1 MTDHTHHSHVGK
13 PTGRYLAVLSLT
25 ALGVVY
31 GDIGTSPL
39 YALRECFVGE
49 HGMAVTPLNV
59 LGVLSLVVWSLIIV
73 ISIKYLAYVMRADNQ
88 GEGGILALM
97 ALALDPHQPVRRQWL
112 VFILGLF
119 GAALLYGDGAI
130 TPAIS
135 VLSAVE
141 GVQVAAPA
149 LSHFVVPITIAI
161 LVALFWFQ
169 RKGTAGVGL
178 VFGPIT
184 LLWFAVLIALGVYQ
198 IAQHP
203 RVLEAV
209 LPTYA
214 IRYFGH
220 HGVAGVVVLGSV
232 FLVVTGGEALYA
244 DMGHFGRRPIRL
256 AWFALVLPALVIN
269 YFGQGALVL
278 RDPGA
283 VESPLFRMAP
293 SWAVIP
299 LVILSTAATVIASQ
313 AVISGTY
320 SLTRQ
325 ARMLGYSPR
334 LEVAH
339 TSTREEGQIY
349 LPTVN
354 WALLVVTV
362 VLVVA
367 FGSSTNLAA
376 AYGIAVTTTM
386 VITTL
391 LAHVVA
397 RRVWSWN
404 LAGALALTSCFLL
417 VDLSFLGANALKIA
431 NGGWVPLV
439 MAMVVFV
446 AMSTW
451 KRGRE
456 ILSDRLAERTIPW
469 DELPAFLE
477 TAGATRVP
485 GTAVYMTGRPD
496 RVPPAL
502 IENVR
507 HNRALHAHVIFLSI
521 NFTQQARVSVAHR
534 VKVDHIAEGF
544 ERVQGYYGF
553 VEQPDVPKLL
563 DLALVEG
570 VEVDMETTTFVLGRE
585 TLLATERP
593 GMAIWRET
601 LFAFMSRNA
610 RRAASF
616 FRIPSERVLEIGSQI
631 EL

>member
-1 MTDHTHHSHVGK
+1 MTQQPHAPVGQ

-39 YALRECFVGE
+39 YAVRECFVGE
-49 HGMAVTPLNV
+49 HSMAIRPVNV
-59 LGVLSLVVWSLIIV
+59 LGVLSLIVWSLLGV
-73 ISIKYLAYVMRADNQ
+73 ISLKYLAYVMRADNQ

-97 ALALDPHQPVRRQWL
+97 ALALDPRQPVRRQWL

-149 LSHFVVPITIAI
+149 LGPFVVPITIVI
-161 LVALFWFQ
+161 LVVLFSVQ
-169 RKGTAGVGL
+169 RRGTAGVGL

-184 LLWFAVLIALGVYQ
+184 LVWFAVLIALGVYQ
-198 IAQHP
+198 IAENP
-203 RVLEAV
+203 GVLRA
-209 LPTYA
+209 LSPTYA
-214 IRYFGH
+214 VDYFGQ
-220 HGVAGVVVLGSV
+220 HGVAGLTVLGSV

-244 DMGHFGRRPIRL
+244 DMGHFGPRPIRL
-256 AWFALVLPALVIN
+256 AWFAIVLPALVIN
-269 YFGQGALVL
+269 YFGQGALIL
-278 RDPGA
+278 RDPSA
-283 VESPLFRMAP
+283 AEAPLFRMAP
-293 SWAVIP
+293 GWAVIP
-299 LVILSTAATVIASQ
+299 LVFLSTAATVIASQ

-325 ARMLGYSPR
+325 AIQLGYAPR

-339 TSTREEGQIY
+339 TSAREEGQIY

-362 VLVVA
+362 ILVIG

-397 RRVWSWN
+397 RRVWGWSL
-404 LAGALALTSCFLL
+404 LATLPLTACLL
-417 VDLSFLGANALKIA
+417 VVDLAFFGANALKIA
-431 NGGWVPLV
+431 DGGWVPLA
-439 MAMVVFV
+439 MALAVFV

-456 ILSDRLAERTIPW
+456 ILSARLAERTIPW
-469 DELPAFLE
+469 DQFGAFL
-477 TAGATRVP
+477 TSSPPARVP
-485 GTAVYMTGRPD
+485 GTAVYMAGRPD
-496 RVPPAL
+496 LVPPAL
-502 IENVR
+502 IQNVR
-507 HNRALHAHVIFLSI
+507 HNRSLHERVIFLSLI
-521 NFTQQARVSVAHR
+521 FTQEARVPAHEKLQLEDLGDGFLR
-534 VKVDHIAEGF
+534 IEGS
-544 ERVQGYYGF
+544 YGF
-553 VEQPDVPKLL
+553 VESPDVPKLL
-563 DLALVEG
+563 ELTRTEG
-570 VEVDMETTTFVLGRE
+570 IDIDIEATTFVMGRE
-585 TLLATERP
+585 TLVATARP
-593 GMAIWRET
+593 GMALWREV

>member
-1 MTDHTHHSHVGK
+1 MTDQHHATVGQ
-13 PTGRYLAVLSLT
+13 PSGRYLAVLSLT

-39 YALRECFVGE
+39 YAVRECFVGE
-49 HGMAVTPLNV
+49 HGMAIRPVNV
-59 LGVLSLVVWSLIIV
+59 LGVLSLIVWSLLGV
-73 ISIKYLAYVMRADNQ
+73 ISLKYLAYVMRADNR

-97 ALALDPHQPVRRQWL
+97 ALALDPRQPVRRQWL

-149 LSHFVVPITIAI
+149 LGPFVVPITIVI
-161 LVALFWFQ
+161 LVLLFSVQ
-169 RKGTAGVGL
+169 RRGTAGVGL

-184 LLWFAVLIALGVYQ
+184 LVWFAVLIALGVYQ
-198 IAQHP
+198 IAENP
-203 RVLEAV
+203 GILRALSPAYAV
-209 LPTYA
+209 D
-214 IRYFGH
+214 YFGQ
-220 HGVAGVVVLGSV
+220 HGIAGLAVLGSV

-244 DMGHFGRRPIRL
+244 DMGHFGPRPIRL
-256 AWFALVLPALVIN
+256 AWFAIVLPALVIN
-269 YFGQGALVL
+269 YFGQGALIL
-278 RDPGA
+278 RDPSA
-283 VESPLFRMAP
+283 AEAPLFRMAP
-293 SWAVIP
+293 GWAVIP
-299 LVILSTAATVIASQ
+299 LVLLSTAATVIASQ

-325 ARMLGYSPR
+325 AIQLGYAPR

-339 TSTREEGQIY
+339 TSAREEGQIY

-354 WALLVVTV
+354 WALLVATI
-362 VLVVA
+362 VLVIG
-367 FGSSTNLAA
+367 FGSSTNLAS

-386 VITTL
+386 VITTV

-397 RRVWSWN
+397 RRVWGWSL
-404 LAGALALTSCFLL
+404 LAALPLTACLL
-417 VDLSFLGANALKIA
+417 VVDLAFFGANVLKIA
-431 NGGWVPLV
+431 DGGWVPLA
-439 MAMVVFV
+439 MAMAVFL

-456 ILSDRLAERTIPW
+456 ILSARLAERTIPW
-469 DELPAFLE
+469 DQFDAFLISS
-477 TAGATRVP
+477 APARVP
-485 GTAVYMTGRPD
+485 GTAVYMAGRPD
-496 RVPPAL
+496 LVPPAL
-502 IENVR
+502 IQNVR
-507 HNRALHAHVIFLSI
+507 HNRSLHERVIFLSLI
-521 NFTQQARVSVAHR
+521 FTQQARVPAHEKLR
-534 VKVDHIAEGF
+534 LDDLGDGFLRIEGS
-544 ERVQGYYGF
+544 YGF
-553 VEQPDVPKLL
+553 VESPDVPKLL
-563 DLALVEG
+563 ALTKTDG
-570 VEVDMETTTFVLGRE
+570 VDIDIDTTTFVMGRE
-585 TLLATERP
+585 TLVATTRP
-593 GMAIWRET
+593 GMALWREV